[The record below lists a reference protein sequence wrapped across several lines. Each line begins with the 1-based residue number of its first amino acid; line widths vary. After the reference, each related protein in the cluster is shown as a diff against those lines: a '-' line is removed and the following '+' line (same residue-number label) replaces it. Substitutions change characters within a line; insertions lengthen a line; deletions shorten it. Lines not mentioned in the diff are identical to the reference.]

1 MAKLGLSAEEWV
13 AVDKAILAAPE
24 SLRTPELAEAQKGIR
39 DLLEQVLD
47 MRDQMGD
54 ERGLFDVVCSLC
66 DKPIEAREQDYFVE
80 HELGKKYHAECW
92 LKR

>member
-13 AVDKAILAAPE
+13 AVDRAILAAPP
-24 SLRTPELAEAQKGIR
+24 SVRTPELAEAQKGVR
-39 DLLEQVLD
+39 ELLEEVLEQ
-47 MRDQMGD
+47 RDRMGD
-54 ERGLFDVVCSLC
+54 TRGLFDVVCSLC
-66 DKPIEAREQDYFVE
+66 GEAIVAREQDYFIE